1 MFAKS
6 PPQKLKILMKLCQQ
20 FEFKLENMDNGMK
33 DMLLDG
39 GSNVNNFKEEI
50 WVENTSTSSFCNND
64 G

>member
-1 MFAKS
+1 
-6 PPQKLKILMKLCQQ
+6 
-20 FEFKLENMDNGMK
+20 MDNGMK